1 MLNGSFDL
9 SLRPKTT
16 QAISSKITSYMY
28 HYVSPAEAVSHVKS
42 GDTIVVQGST
52 SIPMVLLRALT
63 ERANELRDVKLISGF
78 GVHPEDAPYAKKE
91 YIDSFR
97 ALSIFVP
104 NNLRRA
110 MKEGVA
116 DTIPCFLGEVPSLF
130 RSGQVPVDV
139 TFLNVSEPD
148 ENGYCSFG
156 ISADI
161 AFSGQECSKTIIAQV
176 NKYMPRTFGDPV
188 IHVSRLTAMC
198 RGDEPLIEV
207 PTPVPSDIETRI
219 GNYIANEIPDGA
231 TLQIGVGGIP
241 NAVIN
246 ALSHHQHLGLHTEA
260 ITDGVLPLIEK
271 GIIDNS
277 QKKVLPG
284 KSVGSLVL
292 GSRHLYDYMDGNPNF
307 VIRDVAWTNDPQII
321 RQNPKAMSI
330 NSAIEVDLTGQICAD
345 SIGETI
351 ISGVGGQHDF
361 FYGSA
366 LSEGGKCFLALT
378 SMTAKGQSKIVP
390 RLAPGA
396 GVVTTR
402 FQAQYIVTEYGIV
415 YLRNLPLA
423 ERAKALISI
432 AHPSVR
438 EELERAAV
446 ERFGIG
452 YLRLK

>member
-1 MLNGSFDL
+1 MKYLT
-9 SLRPKTT
+9 PA
-16 QAISSKITSYMY
+16 QA
-28 HYVSPAEAVSHVKS
+28 VQFVKS

-63 ERANELRDVKLISGF
+63 ARAAELRDVKIISGF
-78 GVHPEDAPYAKKE
+78 GVHPEDAPYAKRE
-91 YIDSFR
+91 LIDSFR
-97 ALSIFVP
+97 ALNIFVP

-130 RSGQVPVDV
+130 RSGLVPVDV
-139 TFLNVSEPD
+139 AFLNVSEPD
-148 ENGYCSFG
+148 EEGYCSFG

-161 AFSGQECSKTIIAQV
+161 AFSGAECAKTIIAQV

-188 IHVSRLTAMC
+188 IHVSQSTALC
-198 RGDEPLIEV
+198 RGDEPLVEV
-207 PTPVPSDIETRI
+207 PTPVPSEVDTKI
-219 GNYIANEIPDGA
+219 GNFIANEIPDGA

-246 ALSHHQHLGLHTEA
+246 ALSNHQHLGLHTEA

-277 QKKVLPG
+277 QKKILPG
-284 KSVGSLVL
+284 KSVGSLIL
-292 GSRHLYDYMDGNPNF
+292 GSKHLYDYIDGNRDF

-321 RQNPKAMSI
+321 RQNPRAMAI

-361 FYGSA
+361 MYGAA
-366 LSEGGKCFLALT
+366 LSEGGKCFIALP
-378 SMTAKGQSKIVP
+378 SMTNKGQSKIVAH
-390 RLAPGA
+390 LAPGA

-402 FQAQYIVTEYGIV
+402 FQAQYIVTEHGIAF
-415 YLRNLPLA
+415 LRNLPLA
-423 ERAKALISI
+423 DRAKALIRI
-432 AHPSVR
+432 ADPSVR
-438 EELERAAV
+438 EDLERAAV
-446 ERFGIG
+446 ARFGIG
-452 YLRLK
+452 FLRLK

>member
-1 MLNGSFDL
+1 MKYL
-9 SLRPKTT
+9 T
-16 QAISSKITSYMY
+16 
-28 HYVSPAEAVSHVKS
+28 PAEAVQYVKS

-63 ERANELRDVKLISGF
+63 ARANELRNVKIISGF
-78 GVHPEDAPYAKKE
+78 GVHPEDAPYAKRE
-91 YIDSFR
+91 LIDSFR
-97 ALSIFVP
+97 ALNIFVS
-104 NNLRRA
+104 NNMRRA
-110 MKEGVA
+110 MREGVA

-130 RSGQVPVDV
+130 RSGLVPVDV
-139 TFLNVSEPD
+139 AFLNVSEPD
-148 ENGYCSFG
+148 EEGYCSFG

-161 AFSGQECSKTIIAQV
+161 AFSGSECAKTIIAQV

-188 IHVSRLTAMC
+188 IHVSRITAMC
-198 RGDEPLIEV
+198 RGDEPLVEV
-207 PTPVPSDIETRI
+207 PTPTPTEAETKI
-219 GNYIANEIPDGA
+219 GNFIANEIPDGA

-246 ALSHHQHLGLHTEA
+246 ALRDHQHLGLHTEA

-277 QKKVLPG
+277 QKKILPG

-292 GSRHLYDYMDGNPNF
+292 GSRHLYDYMDGNRDF

-321 RQNPKAMSI
+321 RQNPKAMAI

-345 SIGETI
+345 SIGETV

-361 FYGSA
+361 MYGAS
-366 LSEGGKCFLALT
+366 LSEGGKCFIALP
-378 SMTAKGQSKIVP
+378 SMTSKGQSKIVAH
-390 RLAPGA
+390 LAPGA

-402 FQAQYIVTEYGIV
+402 FQAQYIATEHGIA

-423 ERAKALISI
+423 DRAKALIKI
-432 AHPSVR
+432 ADPSVR
-438 EELERAAV
+438 EDLERAAV

-452 YLRLK
+452 FLRLK

>member
-1 MLNGSFDL
+1 MKYL
-9 SLRPKTT
+9 T
-16 QAISSKITSYMY
+16 
-28 HYVSPAEAVSHVKS
+28 PAEAVQYVKS

-63 ERANELRDVKLISGF
+63 ARANELRNVKIISGF
-78 GVHPEDAPYAKKE
+78 GVHPEDAPYAKRE
-91 YIDSFR
+91 LIDSFR
-97 ALSIFVP
+97 ALNIFVS
-104 NNLRRA
+104 NNMRRA
-110 MKEGVA
+110 MREGVA

-130 RSGQVPVDV
+130 RSGLVPVDV
-139 TFLNVSEPD
+139 AFLNVSEPD
-148 ENGYCSFG
+148 EEGYCSFG

-161 AFSGQECSKTIIAQV
+161 AFSGSECAKTIIAQV

-188 IHVSRLTAMC
+188 IHVSRITAMC
-198 RGDEPLIEV
+198 RGDEPLVEV
-207 PTPVPSDIETRI
+207 PTPTPTEAETKI
-219 GNYIANEIPDGA
+219 GNFIANEIPDGA

-246 ALSHHQHLGLHTEA
+246 ALRDHQHLGLHTEA

-277 QKKVLPG
+277 QKKILPG

-292 GSRHLYDYMDGNPNF
+292 GSRHLYDYMDGNRDF

-321 RQNPKAMSI
+321 RQNPKAMAI

-345 SIGETI
+345 SIGETV

-361 FYGSA
+361 MYGAS
-366 LSEGGKCFLALT
+366 LSEGGKCFIALP
-378 SMTAKGQSKIVP
+378 SMTNKGQSKIVAH
-390 RLAPGA
+390 LAPGA

-402 FQAQYIVTEYGIV
+402 FQAQYIATEHGIA

-423 ERAKALISI
+423 DRAKALIKI
-432 AHPSVR
+432 ADPSVR
-438 EELERAAV
+438 EDLERAAV

-452 YLRLK
+452 FLRLK

>member
-1 MLNGSFDL
+1 MNY
-9 SLRPKTT
+9 
-16 QAISSKITSYMY
+16 Q
-28 HYVSPAEAVSHVKS
+28 YVSPAEAVGYVKS

-63 ERANELRDVKLISGF
+63 ERASELRDVKLISGF

-148 ENGYCSFG
+148 EEGYCSFG
-156 ISADI
+156 VSADI
-161 AFSGQECSKTIIAQV
+161 AFSGAECSKTVIAQV

-207 PTPVPSDIETRI
+207 PTPVPSEIETKI
-219 GNYIANEIPDGA
+219 GNYIAAEIPDGA

-246 ALSHHQHLGLHTEA
+246 ALSDHQHLGLHTEA

-277 QKKVLPG
+277 QKKILPG
-284 KSVGSLVL
+284 KSVGSLIL
-292 GSRHLYDYMDGNPNF
+292 GSRHLYDYIDGNQDF

-345 SIGETI
+345 SIGETV

-378 SMTAKGQSKIVP
+378 SKTNKGQSKIVP
-390 RLAPGA
+390 RLALGA

-423 ERAKALISI
+423 ERAKALISV
-432 AHPSVR
+432 AAPEFR

-452 YLRLK
+452 FLRLK

>member
-1 MLNGSFDL
+1 MKYLT
-9 SLRPKTT
+9 PA
-16 QAISSKITSYMY
+16 QA
-28 HYVSPAEAVSHVKS
+28 VQFVKS

-63 ERANELRDVKLISGF
+63 ARAAELRDVKIISGF
-78 GVHPEDAPYAKKE
+78 GVHPEEAPYAKRE
-91 YIDSFR
+91 LIDSFR
-97 ALSIFVP
+97 ALNIFVP

-130 RSGQVPVDV
+130 RSGLVPVDV
-139 TFLNVSEPD
+139 AFLNVSEPD
-148 ENGYCSFG
+148 EEGYCSFG

-161 AFSGQECSKTIIAQV
+161 AFSGAECAKTIIAQV

-188 IHVSRLTAMC
+188 IHVSKITALC
-198 RGDEPLIEV
+198 RGDEPLVEV
-207 PTPVPSDIETRI
+207 PTPVPSEVDTKI
-219 GNYIANEIPDGA
+219 GNFIANEIPNGA

-246 ALSHHQHLGLHTEA
+246 ALSNHQHLGLHTEA

-277 QKKVLPG
+277 QKKILPG
-284 KSVGSLVL
+284 KSVGSLIL
-292 GSRHLYDYMDGNPNF
+292 GSKHLYDYIDGNRDF

-321 RQNPKAMSI
+321 RQNPRAMAI

-361 FYGSA
+361 MYGAA
-366 LSEGGKCFLALT
+366 LSEGGKCFIALP
-378 SMTAKGQSKIVP
+378 SMTNKGQSKIVAH
-390 RLAPGA
+390 LAPGA

-402 FQAQYIVTEYGIV
+402 FQAQYIVTEHGIAF
-415 YLRNLPLA
+415 LRNLPLA
-423 ERAKALISI
+423 DRAKALIRI
-432 AHPSVR
+432 ADPSVR
-438 EELERAAV
+438 EDLERAAV
-446 ERFGIG
+446 ARFGIG
-452 YLRLK
+452 FLRLR

>member
-1 MLNGSFDL
+1 MKYLT
-9 SLRPKTT
+9 PA
-16 QAISSKITSYMY
+16 QA
-28 HYVSPAEAVSHVKS
+28 VQFVKS

-63 ERANELRDVKLISGF
+63 ARAAELRDVKIISGF
-78 GVHPEDAPYAKKE
+78 GVHPEDAPYAKRE
-91 YIDSFR
+91 LIDSFR
-97 ALSIFVP
+97 ALNIFVP

-130 RSGQVPVDV
+130 RSGLVPVDV
-139 TFLNVSEPD
+139 AFLNVSEPD
-148 ENGYCSFG
+148 EEGYCSFG

-161 AFSGQECSKTIIAQV
+161 AFSGAECAKTIIAQV

-188 IHVSRLTAMC
+188 IHVSKITALC
-198 RGDEPLIEV
+198 RGDEPLVEV
-207 PTPVPSDIETRI
+207 PTPVPSEVDTKI
-219 GNYIANEIPDGA
+219 GNFIANEIPDGA

-246 ALSHHQHLGLHTEA
+246 ALSNHQHLGLHTEA

-277 QKKVLPG
+277 QKKILPG

-292 GSRHLYDYMDGNPNF
+292 GSKHLYDYIDGNRDF

-321 RQNPKAMSI
+321 RQNPRAMAI

-361 FYGSA
+361 MYGAA
-366 LSEGGKCFLALT
+366 LSEGGKCFIALP
-378 SMTAKGQSKIVP
+378 SMTSKGQSKIVAH
-390 RLAPGA
+390 LAPGA

-402 FQAQYIVTEYGIV
+402 FQAQYIVTEHGIAF
-415 YLRNLPLA
+415 LRNLPLA
-423 ERAKALISI
+423 DRAKALIRI
-432 AHPSVR
+432 ADPSVR
-438 EELERAAV
+438 EDLERAAV
-446 ERFGIG
+446 ARFGIG
-452 YLRLK
+452 FLRLR

>member
-1 MLNGSFDL
+1 MKYLT
-9 SLRPKTT
+9 PA
-16 QAISSKITSYMY
+16 QA
-28 HYVSPAEAVSHVKS
+28 VQFVKS

-63 ERANELRDVKLISGF
+63 ARAAELRDVKIISGF
-78 GVHPEDAPYAKKE
+78 GVHPEDAPYAKRE
-91 YIDSFR
+91 LIDSFR
-97 ALSIFVP
+97 ALNIFVP
-104 NNLRRA
+104 NSLRRA

-130 RSGQVPVDV
+130 RSGLVPVDV
-139 TFLNVSEPD
+139 AFLNVSEPD
-148 ENGYCSFG
+148 EEGYCSFG

-161 AFSGQECSKTIIAQV
+161 AFSGAECAKTIIAQV

-188 IHVSRLTAMC
+188 IHVSKITALC
-198 RGDEPLIEV
+198 RGDEPLVEV
-207 PTPVPSDIETRI
+207 PTPVPSEVDTKI
-219 GNYIANEIPDGA
+219 GNFIANEIPDGA

-246 ALSHHQHLGLHTEA
+246 ALSNHQHLGLHTEA

-277 QKKVLPG
+277 QKKILPG

-292 GSRHLYDYMDGNPNF
+292 GSKHLYDYIDGNRDF

-321 RQNPKAMSI
+321 RQNPRAMAI

-361 FYGSA
+361 MYGAA
-366 LSEGGKCFLALT
+366 LSEGGKCFIALP
-378 SMTAKGQSKIVP
+378 SMTNKGQSKIVAH
-390 RLAPGA
+390 LAPGA

-402 FQAQYIVTEYGIV
+402 FQAQYIVTEHGIAF
-415 YLRNLPLA
+415 LRNLPLA
-423 ERAKALISI
+423 DRAKALIRI
-432 AHPSVR
+432 ADPSVR
-438 EELERAAV
+438 EDLERAAV
-446 ERFGIG
+446 ARFGIG
-452 YLRLK
+452 FLRLR

>member
-1 MLNGSFDL
+1 MNY
-9 SLRPKTT
+9 
-16 QAISSKITSYMY
+16 Q
-28 HYVSPAEAVSHVKS
+28 YVSPAEAVQYVKS

-63 ERANELRDVKLISGF
+63 ERASELRDVKLISGF

-148 ENGYCSFG
+148 EEGYCSFG
-156 ISADI
+156 VSADI

-188 IHVSRLTAMC
+188 IHVSKLTAMC
-198 RGDEPLIEV
+198 RGDEPLVEV
-207 PTPVPSDIETRI
+207 PTPVPSEIETKI
-219 GNYIANEIPDGA
+219 GNYIAAEIPDGA

-246 ALSHHQHLGLHTEA
+246 ALKDHQHLGLHTEA

-277 QKKVLPG
+277 LKKILPG
-284 KSVGSLVL
+284 KSVGSLIL
-292 GSRHLYDYMDGNPNF
+292 GSRHLYDYIDGNEQF

-345 SIGETI
+345 SIGETV

-378 SMTAKGQSKIVP
+378 SKTNKGQSKIVP

-432 AHPSVR
+432 AAPEFR

-452 YLRLK
+452 YLRLR

>member
-1 MLNGSFDL
+1 MKYLT
-9 SLRPKTT
+9 PA
-16 QAISSKITSYMY
+16 QA
-28 HYVSPAEAVSHVKS
+28 VQFVKS

-63 ERANELRDVKLISGF
+63 ARAAELRDVKIISGF
-78 GVHPEDAPYAKKE
+78 GVHPEDAPYAKRE
-91 YIDSFR
+91 LIDSFR
-97 ALSIFVP
+97 ALNIFVP

-130 RSGQVPVDV
+130 RSGLVPVDV
-139 TFLNVSEPD
+139 AFLNVSEPD
-148 ENGYCSFG
+148 EEGYCSFG

-161 AFSGQECSKTIIAQV
+161 AFSGAECAKTIIAQV

-188 IHVSRLTAMC
+188 IHVSKITALC
-198 RGDEPLIEV
+198 RGDEPLVEV
-207 PTPVPSDIETRI
+207 PTPVPSEVDTKI
-219 GNYIANEIPDGA
+219 GNFIANEIPDGA

-277 QKKVLPG
+277 QKKILPG
-284 KSVGSLVL
+284 KSVGSLIL
-292 GSRHLYDYMDGNPNF
+292 GSKHLYDYIDGNRDF

-321 RQNPKAMSI
+321 RQNPRAMAI

-361 FYGSA
+361 MYGAA
-366 LSEGGKCFLALT
+366 LSEGGKCFIALP
-378 SMTAKGQSKIVP
+378 SMTNKGQSKIVAH
-390 RLAPGA
+390 LAPGA

-402 FQAQYIVTEYGIV
+402 FQAQYIVTEHGIAF
-415 YLRNLPLA
+415 LRNLPLA
-423 ERAKALISI
+423 DRAKALIRI
-432 AHPSVR
+432 ADPSVR
-438 EELERAAV
+438 EDLERAAV
-446 ERFGIG
+446 ARFGIG
-452 YLRLK
+452 FLRLR

>member
-1 MLNGSFDL
+1 MNY
-9 SLRPKTT
+9 
-16 QAISSKITSYMY
+16 Q
-28 HYVSPAEAVSHVKS
+28 YVSPAEAVGYVKS

-63 ERANELRDVKLISGF
+63 ERASELRDVKLISGF

-148 ENGYCSFG
+148 EEGYCSFG
-156 ISADI
+156 VSADI
-161 AFSGQECSKTIIAQV
+161 AFSGAECSKTVIAQV

-207 PTPVPSDIETRI
+207 PTPVPNEIETKI
-219 GNYIANEIPDGA
+219 GNYIAAEIPDGA

-246 ALSHHQHLGLHTEA
+246 ALSDHQHLGLHTEA

-277 QKKVLPG
+277 QKKILPG
-284 KSVGSLVL
+284 KSVGSLIL
-292 GSRHLYDYMDGNPNF
+292 GSRHLYDYIDGNPDF

-345 SIGETI
+345 SIGETV

-378 SMTAKGQSKIVP
+378 SKTNKGQSKIVP

-423 ERAKALISI
+423 ERAKALISV
-432 AHPSVR
+432 AAPEFR
-438 EELERAAV
+438 EGLERAAV

-452 YLRLK
+452 FLRLK

>member
-1 MLNGSFDL
+1 MRYLT
-9 SLRPKTT
+9 PA
-16 QAISSKITSYMY
+16 QA
-28 HYVSPAEAVSHVKS
+28 VQFVKS

-63 ERANELRDVKLISGF
+63 ARAAELRDVKIISGF
-78 GVHPEDAPYAKKE
+78 GVHPEDAPYAKRE
-91 YIDSFR
+91 LIDSFR
-97 ALSIFVP
+97 ALNIFVP
-104 NNLRRA
+104 NNLRHA

-130 RSGQVPVDV
+130 RSGLVPVDV
-139 TFLNVSEPD
+139 AFLNVSEPD
-148 ENGYCSFG
+148 EEGFCSFG

-161 AFSGQECSKTIIAQV
+161 AFSGAECAKTIIAQV

-188 IHVSRLTAMC
+188 IHVSKITALC
-198 RGDEPLIEV
+198 RGDEPLVEV
-207 PTPVPSDIETRI
+207 PTPVPSEVDTKI
-219 GNYIANEIPDGA
+219 GNFIANEIPDGA

-246 ALSHHQHLGLHTEA
+246 ALRNHQHLGLHTEA

-277 QKKVLPG
+277 QKKILPG

-292 GSRHLYDYMDGNPNF
+292 GSKHLYDYIDGNRNF

-321 RQNPKAMSI
+321 RQNPRAMAI

-361 FYGSA
+361 MYGAA
-366 LSEGGKCFLALT
+366 LSEGGKCFIALP
-378 SMTAKGQSKIVP
+378 SMTNKGQSKIVAH
-390 RLAPGA
+390 LAPGA

-402 FQAQYIVTEYGIV
+402 FQAQYIVTEHGIAF
-415 YLRNLPLA
+415 LRNLPLA
-423 ERAKALISI
+423 DRAKALIRI
-432 AHPSVR
+432 ADPSVR
-438 EELERAAV
+438 EDLERAAV
-446 ERFGIG
+446 ARFGIG
-452 YLRLK
+452 FLRLR

>member
-1 MLNGSFDL
+1 MKYL
-9 SLRPKTT
+9 T
-16 QAISSKITSYMY
+16 
-28 HYVSPAEAVSHVKS
+28 PAEAVQFVKS

-63 ERANELRDVKLISGF
+63 ARAAELRDVKIISGF
-78 GVHPEDAPYAKKE
+78 GVHPEDAPYAKRE
-91 YIDSFR
+91 LMDSFR
-97 ALSIFVP
+97 ALNIFVP

-130 RSGQVPVDV
+130 RSGLVPVDV
-139 TFLNVSEPD
+139 AFLNVSEPD
-148 ENGYCSFG
+148 EEGYCSFG

-161 AFSGQECSKTIIAQV
+161 AFSGAECAKTIIAQV

-188 IHVSRLTAMC
+188 IHVSKITALC
-198 RGDEPLIEV
+198 RGDEPLVEV
-207 PTPVPSDIETRI
+207 PTPVPSEVDTKI

-246 ALSHHQHLGLHTEA
+246 ALRNHRHLGLHTEA

-277 QKKVLPG
+277 QKKILPG

-292 GSRHLYDYMDGNPNF
+292 GSKHLYDYIDGNRDF

-321 RQNPKAMSI
+321 RRNPRAMAI
-330 NSAIEVDLTGQICAD
+330 NSAVEVDLTGQICAD
-345 SIGETI
+345 SIGETV

-361 FYGSA
+361 MYGAA
-366 LSEGGKCFLALT
+366 LSEGGKCFIALP
-378 SMTAKGQSKIVP
+378 SMTNKGQSKIVAH
-390 RLAPGA
+390 LAPGA

-402 FQAQYIVTEYGIV
+402 FQAQYIVTEHGIAF
-415 YLRNLPLA
+415 LRNLPLA
-423 ERAKALISI
+423 DRAKALIRI
-432 AHPSVR
+432 ADPSVR

-446 ERFGIG
+446 ARFGIG
-452 YLRLK
+452 FLRLK

>member
-1 MLNGSFDL
+1 MKYLT
-9 SLRPKTT
+9 PA
-16 QAISSKITSYMY
+16 QA
-28 HYVSPAEAVSHVKS
+28 VQFVKS

-63 ERANELRDVKLISGF
+63 ARAAELRDVKIISGF
-78 GVHPEDAPYAKKE
+78 GVHPEEAPYAKRE
-91 YIDSFR
+91 LIDSFR
-97 ALSIFVP
+97 ALNIFVP

-130 RSGQVPVDV
+130 RSGLVPVDV
-139 TFLNVSEPD
+139 AFLNVSEPD
-148 ENGYCSFG
+148 EEGYCSFG

-161 AFSGQECSKTIIAQV
+161 AFSGAECAKTIIAQV

-188 IHVSRLTAMC
+188 IHVSKITALC
-198 RGDEPLIEV
+198 RGDEPLVEV
-207 PTPVPSDIETRI
+207 PTPVPSEVDTKI
-219 GNYIANEIPDGA
+219 GNFIANEIPDGA

-246 ALSHHQHLGLHTEA
+246 ALSNHQHLGLHTEA

-277 QKKVLPG
+277 QKKILPG
-284 KSVGSLVL
+284 KSVGSLIL
-292 GSRHLYDYMDGNPNF
+292 GSKHLYDYIDGNRDF

-321 RQNPKAMSI
+321 RQNPRAMAI

-361 FYGSA
+361 MYGAA
-366 LSEGGKCFLALT
+366 LSEGGKCFIALP
-378 SMTAKGQSKIVP
+378 SMTNTGQSKIVAH
-390 RLAPGA
+390 LAPGA

-402 FQAQYIVTEYGIV
+402 FQAQYIVTEHGIAF
-415 YLRNLPLA
+415 LRNLPLA
-423 ERAKALISI
+423 DRAKALIRI
-432 AHPSVR
+432 ADPSVR
-438 EELERAAV
+438 EDLERAAV
-446 ERFGIG
+446 ARFGIG
-452 YLRLK
+452 FLRLK

>member
-1 MLNGSFDL
+1 MKYL
-9 SLRPKTT
+9 T
-16 QAISSKITSYMY
+16 
-28 HYVSPAEAVSHVKS
+28 PAEAVQYVKS

-63 ERANELRDVKLISGF
+63 ARANELRNVKIISGF
-78 GVHPEDAPYAKKE
+78 GVHPEDAPYAKRE
-91 YIDSFR
+91 LIDSFR
-97 ALSIFVP
+97 ALNIFVS
-104 NNLRRA
+104 NNMRRA
-110 MKEGVA
+110 MREGVA

-130 RSGQVPVDV
+130 RSGLVPVDV
-139 TFLNVSEPD
+139 AFLNVSEPD
-148 ENGYCSFG
+148 EDGYCSFG

-161 AFSGQECSKTIIAQV
+161 AFSGSECAKTIIAQV

-188 IHVSRLTAMC
+188 IHVSRITAMC
-198 RGDEPLIEV
+198 RGDEPLVEV
-207 PTPVPSDIETRI
+207 PTPTPTEAETRI
-219 GNYIANEIPDGA
+219 GNFIANEIPDGA

-246 ALSHHQHLGLHTEA
+246 ALRDHRHLGLHTEA

-277 QKKVLPG
+277 QKKILPG

-292 GSRHLYDYMDGNPNF
+292 GSRHLYDYMDGNRDF

-321 RQNPKAMSI
+321 RQNPKAMAI

-345 SIGETI
+345 SIGETV

-361 FYGSA
+361 MYGAS
-366 LSEGGKCFLALT
+366 LSEGGKCFIALP
-378 SMTAKGQSKIVP
+378 SMTSKGQSKIVAH
-390 RLAPGA
+390 LAPGA

-402 FQAQYIVTEYGIV
+402 FQAQYIATEHGIA

-423 ERAKALISI
+423 DRAKALIKI
-432 AHPSVR
+432 ADPSVR
-438 EELERAAV
+438 EDLDRAAV

-452 YLRLK
+452 FLRLK